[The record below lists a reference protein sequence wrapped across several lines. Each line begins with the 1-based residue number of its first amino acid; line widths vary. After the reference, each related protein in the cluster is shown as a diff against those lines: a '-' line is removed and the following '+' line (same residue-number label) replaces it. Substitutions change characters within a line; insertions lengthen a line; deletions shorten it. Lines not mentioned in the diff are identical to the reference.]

1 MERGRLTRLR
11 STETFHSKDKA
22 RSSKVFNKILI
33 ANRGEI
39 AVRIIRACKELGVT
53 AVAVYSDADRRS
65 LHVALA
71 DEAYYIGGSPPGES
85 YLVIDKII
93 EVAKRSGAEAI
104 HPGFGFLSE
113 NEDFAKR
120 CEREGITFIGPSA
133 EAIRL
138 MGDKITARKI
148 AQEAKVPLVPGSEGA
163 VSDVEASVLASKIG
177 YPVMIKASAGGGGK
191 GMRLVKSK
199 DEFESSLRMARSEA
213 RSAFGD
219 DSVFVERFIEQP
231 RHIEIQI
238 IADSQGN
245 TLHLFERECSIQRRH
260 QKVIEEA
267 PSSAISARI
276 RKRMGEVAVRIA
288 KAVNYQGAGTIEF
301 IMDQKHNF
309 YFLEMNTRVQVEHP
323 VTEMITGF
331 DIVKWMI
338 RIATGERL
346 PFKQTD
352 IKMKGHA
359 LECRVYAE
367 DPATNFMPSPGVLE
381 YVKAPSGPGIRDD
394 SSIYSG
400 CEITP
405 YYDPMLSK
413 LIVWAD
419 TREDAIYKMGSA
431 LREYIVLGVK
441 TNIGFLIR
449 VMRDEEFRQGD
460 IDTGYIERH
469 PELLSPGE
477 VEVEPVLIAASLA
490 MHDSNDAKEKSTTQ
504 PVSNWKL
511 YGRRIGVCGS
521 SSL

>member
-1 MERGRLTRLR
+1 M
-11 STETFHSKDKA
+11 
-22 RSSKVFNKILI
+22 FNKILI

-39 AVRIIRACKELGVT
+39 AVRIIRACRDLGVST
-53 AVAVYSDADRRS
+53 VAVYSDADRRS

-71 DEAYYIGGSPPGES
+71 DEAYHIGGSAPSES
-85 YLVIDKII
+85 YLNKENII
-93 EVAKRSGAEAI
+93 EAAKKSGAEAI

-113 NEDFAKR
+113 NESFAEL
-120 CEREGITFIGPSA
+120 CERSGIVFIGPSP

-148 AQEAKVPLVPGSEGA
+148 ANDVKVPLVPGSDGA
-163 VSDVEASVLASKIG
+163 VSDVEASVIADEIG

-191 GMRLVKSK
+191 GMRLVRSK
-199 DEFESSLRMARSEA
+199 EEFESSLRMARSEA

-219 DSVFVERFIEQP
+219 DSVFVERFVEQP
-231 RHIEIQI
+231 RHIEIQV
-238 IADSQGN
+238 IADNEGN
-245 TLHLFERECSIQRRH
+245 TLYLFERECSIQRRH

-267 PSSAISARI
+267 PSPAISSRTRA
-276 RKRMGEVAVRIA
+276 KMGEVAVRIA
-288 KAVNYQGAGTIEF
+288 KAVKYKGAGTIEF
-301 IMDQKHNF
+301 IMDQSQNF

-338 RIATGERL
+338 RIAAGEKL
-346 PFKQTD
+346 PFKQKN
-352 IKMKGHA
+352 IAMKGHA

-367 DPATNFMPSPGVLE
+367 NPETNFLPSPGVIE
-381 YVKAPSGPGIRDD
+381 YLRTPSGPGIRDD
-394 SSIYSG
+394 SSIYNG

-419 TREDAIYKMGSA
+419 TREAAIRKMESA

-449 VMRDEEFRQGD
+449 VMNNEEFRKGK
-460 IDTGYIERH
+460 IDTGFIERH
-469 PELLSPGE
+469 PELLKPSVLE
-477 VEVEPVLIAASLA
+477 IEPALITAALSMNSA
-490 MHDSNDAKEKSTTQ
+490 ESAVQTAQK

-511 YGRRIGVCGS
+511 FGRRSGVTRS
-521 SSL
+521 PFA

>member
-1 MERGRLTRLR
+1 M
-11 STETFHSKDKA
+11 FK
-22 RSSKVFNKILI
+22 KVLI

-39 AVRIIRACKELGVT
+39 AVRIIRACRDLGIST
-53 AVAVYSDADRRS
+53 VAVYSDADRRS

-71 DEAYYIGGSPPGES
+71 DEAYHIGGSAPTES
-85 YLVIDKII
+85 YLNKEKII
-93 EVAKRSGAEAI
+93 DAAKKSGAEAI

-113 NEDFAKR
+113 NESFADM
-120 CEREGITFIGPSA
+120 CEKSGIVFIGPSP

-148 AQEAKVPLVPGSEGA
+148 AHDVKVPLVPGSDGA
-163 VSDVEASVLASKIG
+163 VSDVEASVIADDIG

-191 GMRLVKSK
+191 GMRLVRSK
-199 DEFESSLRMARSEA
+199 DDFESSLRMARSEA

-219 DSVFVERFIEQP
+219 DSVFVERFIERP

-238 IADSQGN
+238 IADLEGN
-245 TLHLFERECSIQRRH
+245 TLYLFERECSIQRRH

-267 PSSAISARI
+267 PSSAISSRT
-276 RKRMGEVAVRIA
+276 RKKMGEVAVRIA
-288 KAVNYQGAGTIEF
+288 KAVKYKGAGTIEF
-301 IMDQKHNF
+301 IMDQKQNF

-338 RIATGERL
+338 RIAAGEKL
-346 PFKQTD
+346 PFKQKN
-352 IKMKGHA
+352 IVMKGHA

-367 DPATNFMPSPGVLE
+367 NPETNFLPSPGVIE
-381 YVKAPSGPGIRDD
+381 YLRTPSGPGIRND
-394 SSIYSG
+394 SSIYNG

-419 TREDAIYKMGSA
+419 TREAAIRKMESA

-449 VMRDEEFRQGD
+449 VMNNDEFRKGK
-460 IDTGYIERH
+460 IDTGFIERH
-469 PELLSPGE
+469 PELLKPP
-477 VEVEPVLIAASLA
+477 VLQIEPALIAAALSMSSPESA
-490 MHDSNDAKEKSTTQ
+490 GQ
-504 PVSNWKL
+504 PAQKPSSNWKL
-511 YGRRIGVCGS
+511 FGRRSGVS
-521 SSL
+521 RSPIA